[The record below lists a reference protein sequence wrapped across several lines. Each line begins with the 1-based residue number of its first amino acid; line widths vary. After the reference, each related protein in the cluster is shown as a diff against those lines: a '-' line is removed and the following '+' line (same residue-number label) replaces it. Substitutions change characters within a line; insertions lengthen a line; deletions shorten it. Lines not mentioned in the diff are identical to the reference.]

1 MDLSKIENYN
11 PDDFFI
17 PDISGIGYETQ
28 RLFFNVIRNQFSE
41 LNKQEDTL
49 PKSMFRESYQ
59 QILMDVVEMAA
70 GGTVPAQDFLC
81 YIYKKGVD
89 GVVPADLM
97 RAHEWGI
104 IAVSNG
110 SKLSSER
117 LRLFYDPLFEYC
129 MSVPGA
135 LENILSKNGLD
146 DSNVTDFVAQ
156 NYSILLMEEIKL
168 DLLTVAKK
176 PLWEEGNFVKFQ
188 YDVEQANKTVFPK
201 LIKLISQ

>member
-1 MDLSKIENYN
+1 
-11 PDDFFI
+11 
-17 PDISGIGYETQ
+17 
-28 RLFFNVIRNQFSE
+28 
-41 LNKQEDTL
+41 
-49 PKSMFRESYQ
+49 
-59 QILMDVVEMAA
+59 
-70 GGTVPAQDFLC
+70 
-81 YIYKKGVD
+81 
-89 GVVPADLM
+89 
-97 RAHEWGI
+97 
-104 IAVSNG
+104 
-110 SKLSSER
+110 
-117 LRLFYDPLFEYC
+117 

-156 NYSILLMEEIKL
+156 NYSILLMEAIKL